1 MYLARSSSAR
11 LQHFSEATMRTRIE
25 SDGVRTRIYDVET
38 GREIRGA
45 TAVSWSHTAETEV
58 AQAALQ
64 LAMPHMQATC
74 DAHFVCADPNDPR
87 GLFKRVK
94 RIEFEDG
101 SVFEPG

>member
-1 MYLARSSSAR
+1 
-11 LQHFSEATMRTRIE
+11 MRARIE

-38 GREIRGA
+38 GRELRCA
-45 TAVSWSHTAETEV
+45 TAVSWSHTVEHGAHAE
-58 AQAALQ
+58 LQ
-64 LAMPHMQATC
+64 LAMPHAQVAG

-101 SVFEPG
+101 SVFEPK